1 MAIMGNAAF
10 IRARKFLNYNP
21 LAKWLALIG
30 AVGTGVFFVLLLLVL
45 ALFAD
50 LMVERGEIPCFAN
63 LPLRE
68 GNAFAASLTPPEND
82 DQRKEFF
89 QLIRQE
95 MQDLGLREPALV
107 KLATSEAGDFLS
119 ARDQELRQE
128 LLWYVKLVPWLNQ
141 NVSADA
147 AEEVRQELRS
157 HIEALGPEIALN
169 HNLADFGILGLL
181 ARSQYRLQRTWLA
194 PLARWNPWMWRNGNL
209 HYLQGLLILA
219 IVLAVIRAGL
229 MFMSSYMAAQATI
242 EAATRLRR
250 AIYHHTFRL
259 GTLAFRA
266 LGPSEAVG
274 VSTRHLE
281 AVHDALYLW
290 LTVVFREPIKFGLLL
305 VFAMLVN
312 FWLALAF
319 LLFALL
325 VWLVGG
331 QIAAFFRRQGRTA
344 SHRAADQVALL
355 QESIMLMRLV
365 KVYLMEL
372 FNQAR
377 VERQLAK
384 YGRSQLRRYR
394 GEAIYWPLFL
404 LLALLAA
411 LSLLLIAGIVVL
423 QGQLGVTSAMILI
436 AALICLYWPLETW
449 LEHRRFIRRG
459 RESAVILF
467 NFLDR
472 PGGVGQVVDA
482 EFLPALAQQLE
493 FDNVSLKEPGTG
505 RKLLEGVSLSIT
517 AGQRVAVVGPEDME
531 KHALVYLIPR
541 FLDPNAGEIRFDGKN
556 LRWVTLDSLRAQI
569 AIVLQHNLVFN
580 DTVANNI
587 GCGDPSYNLPQ
598 IIEAAKVAHAHQFV
612 QKLPHGY
619 ETAIGEMGHPLRS
632 GEMYRIALA
641 RAILRDPALLIL
653 EEPFGLLDDD
663 TKSLL
668 DDTYARVLPG
678 RTTIFLPHRLSTIRN
693 CDRVFLLYHGRIEA
707 AGDHRE
713 LLGQNELY
721 RHLQYLE
728 FNEFA
733 GMFTPAPVA
742 ISPEV

>member
-1 MAIMGNAAF
+1 MGNAAF

-21 LAKWLALIG
+21 LAKWLALVG

-50 LMVERGEIPCFAN
+50 LMVDRGEIPCFAN

-68 GNAFAASLTPPEND
+68 RNAFSAALGLPENAK
-82 DQRKEFF
+82 QREQFY
-89 QLIRQE
+89 QTILPE
-95 MQDLGLREPALV
+95 MQDLSLDKKTID
-107 KLATSEAGDFLS
+107 KLST
-119 ARDQELRQE
+119 RDEEFQKEV
-128 LLWYVKLVPWLNQ
+128 LWYVKLVPWLKE

-147 AEEVRQELRS
+147 AEQVRDKLR
-157 HIEALGPEIALN
+157 ANVGAQGAEIALN
-169 HNLADFGILGLL
+169 HNLEDFGILSLL
-181 ARSQYRLQRTWLA
+181 ARSHYSLQKTWLT
-194 PLARWNPWMWRNGNL
+194 PLARWNPWMWREGNV

-290 LTVVFREPIKFGLLL
+290 LTVVFREPIKFALLL
-305 VFAMLVN
+305 AFAMLVN

-384 YGRSQLRRYR
+384 YARSQLQRYR
-394 GEAIYWPLFL
+394 GEAIYGPLFL

-411 LSLLLIAGIVVL
+411 LSLLLIAGMVVL
-423 QGQLGVTSAMILI
+423 QGQLGVTSAMILV
-436 AALICLYWPLETW
+436 ASLICLYWPLETW
-449 LEHRRFIRRG
+449 LEHRRFLRRG
-459 RESAVILF
+459 RESATVLF

-482 EFLPALAQQLE
+482 EFLPALSQQLE

-505 RKLLEGVSLSIT
+505 RKLLEGVSLSIM
-517 AGQRVAVVGPEDME
+517 AGQRVALVGPEDME
-531 KHALVYLIPR
+531 KHALVYLLPR

-587 GCGDPSYNLPQ
+587 GCGDASFNLPQ
-598 IIEAAKVAHAHQFV
+598 IIEAAKVAHAHQFI

-619 ETAIGEMGHPLRS
+619 ETFIGEMGHPLRN

-653 EEPFGLLDDD
+653 EEPVGPLDDD

-693 CDRVFLLYHGRIEA
+693 CDRVFLLYNGRIEA
-707 AGDHRE
+707 AGEHRD
-713 LLGQNELY
+713 LLAQHELY

-733 GMFTPAPVA
+733 GILSAAPPVTS
-742 ISPEV
+742 SPEL